1 MKRSRIDEWMQQNE
15 RIVPWNRKAVERYQ
29 LEKLNEMLA
38 YCRQHSAFYS
48 YLPERIDSLKEIEMI
63 PLMTEKD
70 FIANAEALLLVSQ
83 RDVIHI
89 VTDETSATT
98 GKAKRIFYT
107 EEDQARTVDF
117 FSCGLGEFIC
127 AGDST
132 LVCMPGG
139 TPGSI
144 GSLVARAV
152 ERLGARATVIGT
164 DKTYR
169 EMINALQASEAN
181 TIVAMPIPL
190 LSFARY
196 MKAERVKIN
205 LTGVLVSAD
214 TCTPEVEAMLR
225 EELDC
230 EIYPHYGSRES
241 GLGGAIT
248 CPAHAGMHLWESDL
262 YVEIIDEAGNVLP
275 VGSQGEIVLTTLRR
289 QAMPLIRYRTGDVG
303 VIYAE
308 ECSCGSIVRRLKNP
322 RRRNILVLDIADADS
337 VMFSHKQLLDYRIA
351 LSAEGCS
358 LEAVIVKPIDEV
370 ELKKSLAGLLPDDMV
385 LKMSVRRYNA
395 KEERPFFSKK
405 RVIL

>member
-1 MKRSRIDEWMQQNE
+1 
-15 RIVPWNRKAVERYQ
+15 
-29 LEKLNEMLA
+29 
-38 YCRQHSAFYS
+38 
-48 YLPERIDSLKEIEMI
+48 
-63 PLMTEKD
+63 
-70 FIANAEALLLVSQ
+70 
-83 RDVIHI
+83 
-89 VTDETSATT
+89 
-98 GKAKRIFYT
+98 
-107 EEDQARTVDF
+107 
-117 FSCGLGEFIC
+117 
-127 AGDST
+127 
-132 LVCMPGG
+132 
-139 TPGSI
+139 
-144 GSLVARAV
+144 V